1 MLRSYKYIETPHRF
15 LNENIIAFFNR
26 IEFETGDYATTF
38 FDLNFYNTI
47 VSHHK
52 KILEKPLKSIFEI
65 IKNWGQVKRT
75 SFCNKIR
82 ESNDIER
89 ICKREVS
96 PLKIDDIDKEITDV
110 VNIKKLFSDL
120 YKQVLYGNHS
130 ESSYGNMQEHFK
142 LFKTNENEIF
152 KCPVCGLIPQNTRE
166 EKKEDYDHL
175 LPYTIYPFSSV
186 NFKNLAPICVD
197 CNSDYKEDKDVLDN
211 GGRKIFYYYDHLHEG
226 ITINAKLDS
235 EKEHLFS
242 FSYLTTDNRMQE
254 IESWIE
260 IFDIDNRY
268 IMRAKGKADSWF
280 KHYWEFL
287 EKPKYKDLDLVLKKD
302 IFLGINESDED
313 VEVIKIPVIEAM
325 ENSPLV
331 TKAYQE
337 AAKYKMLFS

>member
-1 MLRSYKYIETPHRF
+1 MLRSYKYVETPHRF

-26 IEFETGDYATTF
+26 IEFETGDYASTF
-38 FDLNFYNTI
+38 FDVDFYNTI

-52 KILEKPLKSIFEI
+52 KILEEPLKSIFEI
-65 IKNWGQVKRT
+65 IKNWEQVKRT

-96 PLKIDDIDKEITDV
+96 PLKIDDIDKEITDA

-120 YKQVLYGNHS
+120 YRQVLYGEHCKNN
-130 ESSYGNMQEHFK
+130 YGDMQDHFS

-152 KCPVCGLIPQNTRE
+152 KCPVCGLIPQNTKE

-197 CNSDYKEDKDVLDN
+197 CNSDYKGDKDVLN
-211 GGRKIFYYYDHLHEG
+211 NAGKKIFYYYDALHQG
-226 ITINAKLDS
+226 ITINAKLEN
-235 EKEHLFS
+235 EKEHIFS
-242 FSYLTTDNRMQE
+242 FTYTTIDDRIQE
-254 IESWIE
+254 IESWVD
-260 IFDIDNRY
+260 IFDINTRY
-268 IMRAKGKADSWF
+268 IKRAKGKSESWF

-287 EKPKYKDLDLVLKKD
+287 EKPKFKSVDIKLKKE
-302 IFLGINESDED
+302 IYSDMYEND
-313 VEVIKIPVIEAM
+313 PDTEAIKSPIITAM
-325 ENSPLV
+325 ENSPLSI
-331 TKAYQE
+331 AYQE
-337 AAKYKMLFS
+337 TAKYKMNF